1 MKTKKMQ
8 EIKHDYTARIL
19 KLQRFMKA
27 NGLDAFIVSTQ
38 DSIYYLS
45 GASYMPV
52 ERPFFIIVR
61 EHVGFTQRKAGFDAR
76 RTSDAG

>member
-1 MKTKKMQ
+1 
-8 EIKHDYTARIL
+8 
-19 KLQRFMKA
+19 
-27 NGLDAFIVSTQ
+27 
-38 DSIYYLS
+38 
-45 GASYMPV
+45 MPV